1 MHERSL
7 VQNLLKQVRQ
17 IVADQGGGR
26 VSEICVQAGEM
37 SGVEPL
43 LFASAFEEMVVDV
56 FSAECRLKLDL
67 VSVTAVCTHCQHQF
81 EVVDFQFHCPEC
93 QSGTVDVIQGDGLQL
108 MSITMESIDSHEGVS
123 A

>member
-7 VQNLLKQVRQ
+7 VQNLLKQVGQ

-26 VSEICVQAGEM
+26 VSEIYVQAGEM
-37 SGVEPL
+37 SGIEPL
-43 LFASAFEEMVVDV
+43 LFASAFEEMVADV
-56 FSAECRLKLDL
+56 FSSECRLKLEL
-67 VSVTAVCTHCQHQF
+67 VPVTAVCTHCQHQF

-93 QSGTVDVIQGDGLQL
+93 QSGSVDVIQGDRLQL
-108 MSITMESIDSHEGVS
+108 MSITMESSDSHEGVS

>member
-17 IVADQGGGR
+17 IVFDQGGGR
-26 VSEICVQAGEM
+26 VSEICVEAGEM

-43 LFASAFEEMVVDV
+43 LFASAFEEMVADV
-56 FSAECRLKLDL
+56 FSSECRLKREL
-67 VSVTAVCTHCQHQF
+67 VPVTAVCTHCQHQF
-81 EVVDFQFHCPEC
+81 EVAEFQFHCPEC
-93 QSGTVDVIQGDGLQL
+93 QSGSVEIIQGDRLQL
-108 MSITMESIDSHEGVS
+108 MSITMESSDSPEGVS

>member
-17 IVADQGGGR
+17 IVAEQGGGC
-26 VSEICVQAGEM
+26 VSEICVQAGDL

-43 LFASAFEEMVVDV
+43 LFAAAFEEMVPAV
-56 FSAECRLKLDL
+56 FSEECQLKLDL
-67 VSVTAVCTHCQHQF
+67 VPVTAVCAHCQHEF
-81 EVVDFQFHCPEC
+81 EVLDFQFHCPEC
-93 QSGTVDVIQGDGLQL
+93 QSGSVDVIQGDDLQL
-108 MSITMESIDSHEGVS
+108 ISITLEPKDSHEGVS

>member
-17 IVADQGGGR
+17 IVATQGGGR
-26 VSEICVQAGEM
+26 VSEICVQAGDL

-43 LFASAFEEMVVDV
+43 LFAAAFEEMVPEV

-67 VSVTAVCTHCQHQF
+67 VPVTAVCSHCQHEF
-81 EVVDFQFHCPEC
+81 EVLDFQFYCPEC
-93 QSGTVDVIQGDGLQL
+93 QSGTVDVIQGDELQII
-108 MSITMESIDSHEGVS
+108 SVTMESIDSHEGVS

>member
-7 VQNLLKQVRQ
+7 VQNLLKQVSQ

-26 VSEICVQAGEM
+26 VSEICVQAGDL

-43 LFASAFEEMVVDV
+43 LFASAFEEMVPDV
-56 FSAECRLKLDL
+56 FSVECQLKLDL
-67 VSVTAVCTHCQHQF
+67 VPVTAVCTHCQHEF
-81 EVVDFQFHCPEC
+81 EVLELQFLCPEC
-93 QSGTVDVIQGDGLQL
+93 QSGSVDVIQGDRLQL
-108 MSITMESIDSHEGVS
+108 MSITMESIDSNEGVS